1 VTVLYGA
8 PTARRQDAQRNRA
21 AIVRAATE
29 VMTSPASVIAMPEI
43 ARRAGVAQATLYRHF
58 PDRSA
63 LAGAVIAHQLQLLE
77 ACAAGTSQAAG
88 IERAAGTD
96 QAAGTNQAVSFHHL
110 LRAML
115 HTQIAMR
122 PLVLLSRRFDA
133 GLRDQYERR
142 LVAAF
147 AEPLRRAQSTGQVR
161 CDFVPKDL
169 MLLVTMVQA
178 VAEATDDVAVA
189 QAAADRS
196 IELVLDG
203 VFR

>member
-1 VTVLYGA
+1 LIVLYGV

-29 VMTSPASVIAMPEI
+29 LMTSPGSTIAMPEI

-58 PDRSA
+58 PDRPA
-63 LAGAVIAHQLQLLE
+63 LAAAVIAHQLHLLE
-77 ACAAGTSQAAG
+77 TCAAADA
-88 IERAAGTD
+88 D
-96 QAAGTNQAVSFHHL
+96 QPVTFHHL

-115 HTQIAMR
+115 HNQIAMR
-122 PLVLLSRRFDA
+122 PLVLLARRFDTSV
-133 GLRDQYERR
+133 RDQYERR

-147 AEPLRRAQSTGQVR
+147 AEPLRRAQSSGQVR
-161 CDFVPKDL
+161 LDFVADDL
-169 MLLVTMVQA
+169 MLLVTMVQG
-178 VAEATDDVAVA
+178 VAEATGDVAVA

-196 IELVLDG
+196 IDLVLDG